1 MNTKNWTSGTFATYL
16 QTWLALPCLL
26 DSKSEVDIR
35 RSRILL
41 SHIHFNR
48 RWRCDASTKKNH
60 HPVSSN
66 TQSRITYSRM
76 RGGGFCT
83 ARLNVTKQSLSHYQP
98 TLQQSPQSL
107 LFSTNKG
114 ISISLWILLLLA
126 WVILIWRKDWN
137 SIICFMLVI
146 TMCLPIHKYSTT
158 YQSNTTVCLNNGWP
172 TRWHLLY
179 YILLNMFQTLIR
191 PSSGASEYLLC
202 CLGCNDRG
210 FLC

>member
-76 RGGGFCT
+76 RGGGG
-83 ARLNVTKQSLSHYQP
+83 LY
-98 TLQQSPQSL
+98 SPAKCDEAEPFPL
-107 LFSTNKG
+107 STNFTTK
-114 ISISLWILLLLA
+114 SP
-126 WVILIWRKDWN
+126 VIVVFDKQRYQHIIVN
-137 SIICFMLVI
+137 SSVI
-146 TMCLPIHKYSTT
+146 GMGYINMAKRLEFYHLFYVSHHDVFT
-158 YQSNTTVCLNNGWP
+158 YTQ
-172 TRWHLLY
+172 
-179 YILLNMFQTLIR
+179 I
-191 PSSGASEYLLC
+191 
-202 CLGCNDRG
+202 
-210 FLC
+210 